1 MSTLAKWV
9 APELTNG
16 STWMPSFSSMV
27 ENFFGRDF
35 DSMLDT
41 AWKGTVIPAVNISQT
56 KDAYNVEVAA
66 PGMKREDFKVEVEN
80 DVMTISAERKEEKE
94 EKSKKYTRREY
105 SYNAFSRSFV
115 LPEGVK
121 SDDVKA
127 TYKDGVLSIAL
138 PKTEVEKKKATTKQI
153 AIS

>member
-1 MSTLAKWV
+1 
-9 APELTNG
+9 
-16 STWMPSFSSMV
+16 MPTFSSMV

-35 DSMLDT
+35 DSILDS

-56 KDAYNVEVAA
+56 KDAYKVEVAV

-80 DVMTISAERKEEKE
+80 DVMTISAESQEEKE
-94 EKSKKYTRREY
+94 DKGKKYTRREY

-121 SDDVKA
+121 SDDLKA

-138 PKTEVEKKKATTKQI
+138 PKTEVDKKRAVAKQI
-153 AIS
+153 VIG

>member
-1 MSTLAKWV
+1 MSKLAKWV
-9 APELTNG
+9 TPELTNG
-16 STWMPSFSSMV
+16 STWMPTFSSMV

-35 DSMLDT
+35 DSILDS

-56 KDAYNVEVAA
+56 KDAYKLEVAV

-80 DVMTISAERKEEKE
+80 DVMTISAESQEEKE
-94 EKSKKYTRREY
+94 DKGKKYTRREY

-121 SDDVKA
+121 SDDLKA

-138 PKTEVEKKKATTKQI
+138 PKTEVDKKRAVAKQI
-153 AIS
+153 VID